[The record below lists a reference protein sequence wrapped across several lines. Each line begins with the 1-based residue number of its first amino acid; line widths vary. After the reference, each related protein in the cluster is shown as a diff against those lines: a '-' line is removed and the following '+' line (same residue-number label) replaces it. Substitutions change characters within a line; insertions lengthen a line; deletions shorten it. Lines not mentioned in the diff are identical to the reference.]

1 MAETIL
7 TPGQNKD
14 SQQELT
20 QVVNPNYLTK
30 DNLLSEFETESEKS
44 VVRYNLG
51 VPAAEDVY
59 TKEEVEPI
67 IIDRIKKKIAESL
80 DSSDFITRVVVE
92 TLLEDFVRL
101 DGTTPFTSP
110 QAGVEPK
117 SSHDLTTK
125 RYVDSLIQTCLKQA
139 DKTKILEQVE
149 NLLKDYVKENN
160 VYTKD
165 DVYTKGEIDDKNS
178 QFMKSDGTTP
188 FTRPVSGRTPSIS
201 SHLTTKKYVDDL
213 LETHKQDIDP
223 HGFIEKLTNK
233 LKKYALAEQVYDRS
247 QTYSRGQID
256 SIIDKLVGTAVEEA
270 LEMHHITEDPHGII
284 DKVKELGYVL
294 PNGTTPFREPQAGQD
309 AVNPS
314 DLVTLRQVNKKVS
327 EVQEKIKDI
336 PEPVWKTSGPVQST
350 VGHVEDDTEVPTIM
364 TLQQV
369 CDAIFYGNGIDL
381 TVPEY
386 VIITERCPITLC
398 VHGSTAN
405 IDYAELLQNGVVI
418 ATLHGKDFED
428 GCITMDS
435 EPLDTDAEFVFK
447 VYYRNGAM
455 HEETELVK
463 CYMPVFVGLLPK
475 WKFGNVVT
483 MDYLI
488 ELCNEDENNRFLNQD
503 KNLESYY
510 NKELTTFT
518 FEYDYTGAELKH
530 PFVVLPETYPDL
542 SKMITKSQSFGI
554 EAFDVIDAIPMQI
567 PGVEK
572 DMIYKMYIY
581 RQALSSINQEVT
593 FNFKPKA

>member
-7 TPGQNKD
+7 TPGQNHD
-14 SQQELT
+14 SQQVQT
-20 QVVNPNYLTK
+20 PVVSPNYLTK
-30 DNLLSEFETESEKS
+30 DNMLSEFGTESEKS

-67 IIDRIKKKIAESL
+67 IIDKIKKKIAESL
-80 DSSDFITRVVVE
+80 DSSDFITRATVE
-92 TLLEDFVRL
+92 ALLENFVRL
-101 DGTTPFTSP
+101 DGSTPFRSS

-117 SSHDLTTK
+117 SNHDLTTK
-125 RYVDSLIQTCLKQA
+125 RYVDSLIQACLKQA
-139 DKTKILEQVE
+139 DKSKILEQVE
-149 NLLKDYVKENN
+149 NLLKKDYVRKSD

-165 DVYTKGEIDDKNS
+165 DVYTKSDIDNKNT

-201 SHLTTKKYVDDL
+201 SHLTTKKYVDEL

-233 LKKYALAEQVYDRS
+233 LKKYALADQVYDKN

-256 SIIDKLVGTAVEEA
+256 YIIDRLVAASVEEA
-270 LEMHHITEDPHGII
+270 LGMHLLAEDPHGII
-284 DKVKELGYVL
+284 NKVKEIGYVL
-294 PNGTTPFREPQAGQD
+294 PNGTTPFREPQSGQD

-314 DLVTLRQVNKKVS
+314 DLVTLRQVNQKVS
-327 EVQEKIKDI
+327 EVQDKIKDI
-336 PEPVWKTSGPVQST
+336 PEPLWKTSGPVQST
-350 VGHVEDDTEVPTIM
+350 VGHVEDNTEVPNTM

-381 TVPEY
+381 IVPEY
-386 VIITERCPITLC
+386 VIITEKCPITLC

-418 ATLHGKDFED
+418 ATLHGDDFEN

-435 EPLDTDAEFVFK
+435 EPLDTDAEFIFR
-447 VYYRNGAM
+447 VYYRNGAV
-455 HEETELVK
+455 HEETEVVK

-475 WKFGNVVT
+475 WKFGNTIT

-488 ELCNEDENNRFLNQD
+488 EICNEDLEGTKNRFLNYG
-503 KNLESYY
+503 KNLRS
-510 NKELTTFT
+510 FT
-518 FEYDYTGAELKH
+518 FKYQFRDSQLRH
-530 PFVVLPETYPDL
+530 PFVVLPADYPNLDT
-542 SKMITKSQSFGI
+542 MVTKSQSFGI
-554 EAFDVIDAIPMQI
+554 DAFDVIDMIPLQI
-567 PGVEK
+567 PGVDRDVIFK
-572 DMIYKMYIY
+572 VYIY
-581 RQALSSINQEVT
+581 RQAISSLNQEVT
-593 FNFKPKA
+593 FNFK